1 MEAEEREYH
10 ERLARARKKEATMKK
25 MLQRRAI
32 KRQVCVTSQIRRFYV
47 VNVSIQKLTHSN
59 DDDPQLEDSFLPDD
73 ESDREHDNI
82 DPKLRELM
90 QK

>member
-47 VNVSIQKLTHSN
+47 VNVSI
-59 DDDPQLEDSFLPDD
+59 
-73 ESDREHDNI
+73 
-82 DPKLRELM
+82 
-90 QK
+90 